1 MNKYINK
8 YISQGSQNIF
18 FQQIIPKMK
27 SITLDAV
34 KAAYLSLDQSRKQ
47 NNFELFGLDF
57 MIDSDLHP
65 WLI

>member
-1 MNKYINK
+1 
-8 YISQGSQNIF
+8 
-18 FQQIIPKMK
+18 MK